1 MKRRKTAQYY
11 PDIHIQCSNNTKIW
25 NTPLHFIPFFCLTDR
40 CLKRTRSIWRYYT
53 SFYSVLQYL
62 RSEKKLFPKNCRIFF
77 VFDCKKDTIIC
88 FVYSW
93 YTFTRKPKLWS
104 FDMLRN
110 FFWKSVFSVLRLF
123 SGKELS
129 ITFLFYISARF
140 LSSDICI
147 SRSVFLSPNPLSRE
161 SEPPVYRWFRLFF
174 IRWICS
180 SVCSG
185 AAV

>member
-11 PDIHIQCSNNTKIW
+11 PNIHIQCSNNTKIW

-77 VFDCKKDTIIC
+77 IFDCEKDTIIC
-88 FVYSW
+88 SVYSW
-93 YTFTRKPKLWS
+93 YTFTRKSKPWS

-129 ITFLFYISARF
+129 ITFTFIF
-140 LSSDICI
+140 
-147 SRSVFLSPNPLSRE
+147 
-161 SEPPVYRWFRLFF
+161 PPVFCLRIYAYPVRFFCPRIRSHVNRNHRFTGGSDYFLF
-174 IRWICS
+174 
-180 SVCSG
+180 G
-185 AAV
+185 